1 MNMNDTP
8 RSERLHVGLFG
19 RRNAGKSSL
28 INAITGQETAL
39 VSDIPGT
46 TTDPVYKAMELHGFG
61 PVVFIDTPGLDDEG
75 KLGGMRVSRA
85 MEALNKTD
93 VALYVF
99 DGAPESEADRIAE
112 LKKRQI
118 PVIAVVGK
126 CDILKDP
133 DTIATDIGRLYGLKA
148 IQVSAVSGMGIKE
161 LRNAVV
167 SSAPERFWEL
177 SITGDLAKTGDT
189 VLLVMP
195 QDREAPKGR
204 LILPQVQTI
213 RELLDKN
220 CFVTA
225 CTPDGLEAALSSLT
239 FPPHLIITDS
249 QAFKTVCE
257 KKPPESLLTSFSIL
271 FAAYKGDI
279 HAFIRGAE
287 ALERLKGSSRVLIAE
302 ACAHA
307 PAEEDIGRVRI
318 PALLRKKAGEG
329 LRVDFVRGRDFPED
343 LTGYDLV
350 IHCGACMFN
359 RRQMMGRIAEAER
372 QGVPICNYGIALA
385 CLNGILGR
393 VSLPGGGER
402 AGTYAP

>member
-1 MNMNDTP
+1 MSMNDTP

-28 INAITGQETAL
+28 INALTGQEIAL

-75 KLGGMRVSRA
+75 ELGSLRVTRA
-85 MEALNKTD
+85 LEALDKTD
-93 VALYVF
+93 VAVYAF
-99 DGAPESEADRIAE
+99 DGHPENEARHIAE
-112 LKKRQI
+112 IKKRQI
-118 PVIAVVGK
+118 PLIAVIGK
-126 CDILKDP
+126 CDVLP
-133 DTIATDIGRLYGLKA
+133 DAGRIAADIRRLYGLEA
-148 IQVSAVSGMGIKE
+148 IPVSAAACTGIE
-161 LRNAVV
+161 DLRNEIA
-167 SSAPERFWEL
+167 SAAPERFWEN
-177 SITGDLAKTGDT
+177 SITGDLAKTGDN

-220 CFVTA
+220 CVVTA
-225 CTPDGLEAALSSLT
+225 CTPEGMDIALTSLAS
-239 FPPHLIITDS
+239 PPQLIITDS
-249 QAFKTVCE
+249 QAFKTVFE
-257 KKPPESLLTSFSIL
+257 KKPAESLLTSFSIL

-279 HAFIRGAE
+279 RTFIRGAE
-287 ALERLKGSSRVLIAE
+287 ALERLSGSSRVLIAE

-307 PAEEDIGRVRI
+307 PAEEDIGRIRI
-318 PALLRKKAGEG
+318 PALLRKKFGES
-329 LRVDFVRGRDFPED
+329 LRIDFVRGRDFPDD
-343 LTGYDLV
+343 LTGYDLI

-359 RRQMMGRIAEAER
+359 RRQMMGRIAEAEN

-385 CLNGILGR
+385 SLNGILGH
-393 VSLPGGGER
+393 VALPHSGESTEPNR
-402 AGTYAP
+402 G

>member
-1 MNMNDTP
+1 MSINETP
-8 RSERLHVGLFG
+8 RSERLHIGLFG

-28 INAITGQETAL
+28 INALTGQETAL

-75 KLGGMRVSRA
+75 KLGDMRVTRA
-85 MEALNKTD
+85 LETLDKTD
-93 VALYVF
+93 VAVYVF
-99 DGAPESEADRIAE
+99 DGAPENEARHIDE
-112 LKKRQI
+112 LKKRRI
-118 PVIAVVGK
+118 PVIAVIGK
-126 CDILKDP
+126 CDLIPDP
-133 DTIATDIGRLYGLKA
+133 GRIADDIRALYGVEA
-148 IQVSAVSGMGIKE
+148 IRVSAESGEGIEEVK
-161 LRNAVV
+161 NAIIR
-167 SSAPERFWEL
+167 SAPERFWEL
-177 SITGDLAKTGDT
+177 SVTGNLAKPGDT

-204 LILPQVQTI
+204 LILPQAQTI

-220 CFVTA
+220 CVVTA
-225 CTPDGLEAALSSLT
+225 CTSEGMDTALSALAS
-239 FPPHLIITDS
+239 PPRLIITDS
-249 QAFKTVCE
+249 QAFRTVFE
-257 KKPPESLLTSFSIL
+257 KKPAESLLTSFSVL

-279 HAFIRGAE
+279 RALIRGAE
-287 ALERLKGSSRVLIAE
+287 ALDHLSASSRVLIAE

-318 PALLRKKAGEG
+318 PALLRKKAGDS

-343 LTGYDLV
+343 LTGYDLI
-350 IHCGACMFN
+350 IHCGACMFT

-385 CLNGILGR
+385 CLNGILKY
-393 VSLPGGGER
+393 VALPDEG
-402 AGTYAP
+402 

>member
-1 MNMNDTP
+1 MSMNDTP
-8 RSERLHVGLFG
+8 RSERLHIGLFG

-28 INAITGQETAL
+28 INALTGQETAL

-75 KLGGMRVSRA
+75 ELGSLRVTRT
-85 MEALNKTD
+85 MEALDKTD
-93 VALYVF
+93 IAIYVF
-99 DGAPESEADRIAE
+99 DGEAENEARHIAE
-112 LKKRQI
+112 LLKRQI

-126 CDILKDP
+126 CDLLPDP
-133 DTIATDIGRLYGLKA
+133 GLVAADIFRMYHLEA
-148 IQVSAVSGMGIKE
+148 ITVSADKGTGIEE

-167 SSAPERFWEL
+167 RSAPERFWEL
-177 SITGDLAKTGDT
+177 SITGDLAKAGDT

-204 LILPQVQTI
+204 LILPQAQTI

-220 CFVTA
+220 CVVTA
-225 CTPDGLEAALSSLT
+225 CTPEGMDAALSSLSS
-239 FPPHLIITDS
+239 PPKLIITDS
-249 QAFKTVCE
+249 QAFKTVFE
-257 KKPPESLLTSFSIL
+257 KKPAESLLTSFSIL

-279 HAFIRGAE
+279 RAFINGAE
-287 ALERLKGSSRVLIAE
+287 ALKRLDSSSRVLIAE

-318 PALLRKKAGEG
+318 PALLRKKFGES

-343 LTGYDLV
+343 LTGYDLI

-359 RRQMMGRIAEAER
+359 RRQMMARIAQAEHL
-372 QGVPICNYGIALA
+372 GVPICNYGITLA
-385 CLNGILGR
+385 CLNGILDQ
-393 VSLPGGGER
+393 VSLPGDVDR
-402 AGTYAP
+402 AGQDAG